1 MINVTPDPIA
11 VQVGPVPVYWYGVAY
26 AVGLVVAYLVMTR
39 ETERKGQ
46 SVDVL
51 STGIILV
58 AVAALIGGRLYHVI
72 DQWQLYRSDPLKII
86 LPPYTGLGVYGG
98 LITGTLAAVAYARF
112 RRVPFWTWADIVAPG
127 LFAMQMIGRWGN
139 FANQEL
145 YGPPTNLPWG
155 IAIECDKRIAD
166 FPCATFPFATTGFHP
181 LFLYESISGLVGL
194 LVLLWLGRRYA
205 GRLRPGDLLAAFF
218 VWYGIVRFGLEVL
231 RHDNWLFFGVP
242 TAQIFSL
249 GFVVAG
255 LAIAYWQHVVRP
267 GPSMAASDEAWR
279 EAQAA
284 ADEDEEDD
292 EGAWDAEDDWEAGP
306 SSDPEAIAPP
316 EPDTGHA

>member
-11 VQVGPVPVYWYGVAY
+11 VQIGPIPVYWYGVAY
-26 AVGLVVAYLVMTR
+26 ALGLVVAYLVMAR
-39 ETERKGQ
+39 EAERKGQ

-58 AVAALIGGRLYHVI
+58 AVAALVGGRLYHVI

-98 LITGTLAAVAYARF
+98 LITGTLAAVAYARY

-155 IAIECDKRIAD
+155 LAIECDKRIAD
-166 FPCATFPFATTGFHP
+166 FPCATYPFATTGFQP
-181 LFLYESISGLVGL
+181 LFLYESLSGLVGL
-194 LVLLWLGRRYA
+194 LALLWIGRRLA
-205 GRLRPGDLLAAFF
+205 GRLRPGDLLALFF
-218 VWYGIVRFGLEVL
+218 VWYGIVRFGLETL
-231 RHDNWLFFGVP
+231 RHDNWLFFGIP
-242 TAQIFSL
+242 TAQLFSL

-255 LAIAYWQHVVRP
+255 LAMAYWHHVVRP
-267 GPSMAASDEAWR
+267 GPSAAESDAAWR
-279 EAQAA
+279 AAQEGSD
-284 ADEDEEDD
+284 DEDEYDD
-292 EGAWDAEDDWEAGP
+292 EDAWEADLAERG
-306 SSDPEAIAPP
+306 SAPN
-316 EPDTGHA
+316 PDTGHA